1 MDVFNTTAG
10 MKAEALFVHWAP
22 GPGWGSFDR
31 FSFPFF
37 LFLNKNYPRGDRC
50 YLRSAAE

>member
-22 GPGWGSFDR
+22 GLSWSSFDR
-31 FSFPFF
+31 FSLPFF
-37 LFLNKNYPRGDRC
+37 LFLNKKLSGV
-50 YLRSAAE
+50 

>member
-22 GPGWGSFDR
+22 GPSWSSFDC
-31 FSFPFF
+31 FSLPFF
-37 LFLNKNYPRGDRC
+37 LFLNKK
-50 YLRSAAE
+50 LSKV

>member
-22 GPGWGSFDR
+22 GLGWGSFDC

-37 LFLNKNYPRGDRC
+37 LFLNKKLSEG
-50 YLRSAAE
+50 